1 MSIANLVPEGTKPT
15 REQTDV
21 LLELAYLSTAVDGK
35 LVDEEIAAFKA
46 LAGRLRGAPVN
57 TSELDA
63 LFDRFGG
70 NVEHAEIT
78 DRVSAIA
85 PTLPPD
91 LKALAFKL
99 AVGLSVVDLDA
110 SDEEGDL
117 QVALAE
123 ALGLDGTQV
132 DLLTA
137 EVYASLDAG
146 ED

>member
-1 MSIANLVPEGTKPT
+1 MTISNLVPEGTKPT
-15 REQTDV
+15 REQADV
-21 LLELAYLSTAVDGK
+21 LLELAYLATAVDGK
-35 LVDEEIAAFKA
+35 LLDEEIAAFRD
-46 LAGRLRGAPVN
+46 LAGRLRGAPIG
-57 TSELDA
+57 TKDLDA

-70 NVEHAEIT
+70 NVEHDEIT
-78 DRVSAIA
+78 ERVKAIA
-85 PTLPPD
+85 PSLPAD

-110 SDEEGDL
+110 SDDEGDL
-117 QVALAE
+117 QVTLAE

-132 DLLTA
+132 DMLTA